1 MENGIIKYIQQHTF
15 LKVLVTV
22 GLSFIFYELSS
33 LLLSVILAVGL
44 AFALYPLTRALGRIK
59 LGKTGMHPSRV
70 AAIILAFVAMA
81 IFLGVVV
88 SFIVLPLFGQINELL
103 KQLPQYTKQLQG
115 DSLRSVLT
123 QSGAGMPMLPS
134 SVESLIEQS
143 ITSLTGF
150 IASAVQNLVHST
162 VDIVSNLVGLIIV
175 PFLAFYFMKDWKEL
189 CRMIVHLFMP
199 QARPKV
205 GRILTRT
212 GRAISHFVDGMWK
225 LSLLASFCVTI
236 TLLILGVPY
245 PLVFGFVALLSET
258 IPSVGAMMAA
268 IPAIFVAFTS
278 ASPET
283 AGYVALFYIVYYT
296 IDSHVLQPEIMGRN
310 LNLHP
315 VVVLLALLIGGKLF
329 GIFGMLIATPVA
341 AVYRVLYD
349 ELWYYDGEEEEF
361 RHRAVQERLAQKRE
375 QGFDSDSLTLE
386 EEVAAEE
393 EAFAETKAEQADCMR
408 ELTHMMEEE
417 ARKRADRARKA
428 REEAER
434 AGGTGPRGGHYND
447 MP

>member
-1 MENGIIKYIQQHTF
+1 
-15 LKVLVTV
+15 
-22 GLSFIFYELSS
+22 
-33 LLLSVILAVGL
+33 
-44 AFALYPLTRALGRIK
+44 
-59 LGKTGMHPSRV
+59 
-70 AAIILAFVAMA
+70 
-81 IFLGVVV
+81 
-88 SFIVLPLFGQINELL
+88 
-103 KQLPQYTKQLQG
+103 
-115 DSLRSVLT
+115 
-123 QSGAGMPMLPS
+123 
-134 SVESLIEQS
+134 
-143 ITSLTGF
+143 
-150 IASAVQNLVHST
+150 
-162 VDIVSNLVGLIIV
+162 
-175 PFLAFYFMKDWKEL
+175 
-189 CRMIVHLFMP
+189 
-199 QARPKV
+199 
-205 GRILTRT
+205 
-212 GRAISHFVDGMWK
+212 
-225 LSLLASFCVTI
+225 
-236 TLLILGVPY
+236 
-245 PLVFGFVALLSET
+245 
-258 IPSVGAMMAA
+258 
-268 IPAIFVAFTS
+268 
-278 ASPET
+278 
-283 AGYVALFYIVYYT
+283 
-296 IDSHVLQPEIMGRN
+296 MGRN